1 MGESLFF
8 PALPEHRGV
17 RQCSKARSN
26 QLPAIWGQII
36 HAVVC
41 AASTGTS
48 RVDSSP
54 KAKACD
60 EPEREKKVEKR
71 PTPSPL
77 QLFVRCVICSR
88 VYNFILFLNPQFFHV
103 LHPFPVPTPVT
114 TDNQALS
121 VCKALCLE
129 AEEAVATTVGRYCF

>member
-1 MGESLFF
+1 MGESLFL
-8 PALPEHRGV
+8 PALPEHRGTK
-17 RQCSKARSN
+17 QCSKARSN
-26 QLPAIWGQII
+26 QLAAMWGQII

-71 PTPSPL
+71 PAPSPL
-77 QLFVRCVICSR
+77 
-88 VYNFILFLNPQFFHV
+88 
-103 LHPFPVPTPVT
+103 
-114 TDNQALS
+114 
-121 VCKALCLE
+121 
-129 AEEAVATTVGRYCF
+129 